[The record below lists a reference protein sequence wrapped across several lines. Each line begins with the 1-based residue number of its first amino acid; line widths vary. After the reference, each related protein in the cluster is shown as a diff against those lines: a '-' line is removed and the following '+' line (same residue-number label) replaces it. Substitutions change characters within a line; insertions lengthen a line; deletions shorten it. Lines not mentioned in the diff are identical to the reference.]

1 MSTGLGRRVGGETAK
16 GLADPIFCAL
26 ALSIGSAVDGKNVGA
41 REDVGDDLDSFFDPN
56 FRNMECLFMIKG
68 VVPKLA
74 AGERVTVV
82 MVKALFGRCRI
93 GRVFDQTKRPRANWD
108 PDVYI
113 CAS

>member
-1 MSTGLGRRVGGETAK
+1 MSTGLGRRVGGEAAK